1 MLNYQSYPQFNIV
14 DNIQVLATSHLR
26 TINWRSIKETLSQQ
40 TKDPQGTYIWWYS
53 RTSKDNKVFHE
64 SNAEC
69 FLEDTEYSTGSGH
82 FNIELNNSTI
92 SELNIF
98 NSILTELDGLS
109 YAGIF
114 FIGPNS
120 FVEEHVDKDMYNI
133 LINVKTPTDTFLT
146 IDNKKFF
153 LKENEVFMFDG
164 DLKHSASNA
173 SNEDW
178 ILLALRI
185 NKKEFQI

>member
-1 MLNYQSYPQFNIV
+1 MLDYQSYPQFNIV
-14 DNIQVLATSHLR
+14 DNIQVLANSHLQNV
-26 TINWRSIKETLSQQ
+26 NWRSIKETLSQE
-40 TKDPQGTYIWWYS
+40 TKDPDGTYIWWYS

-64 SNAEC
+64 SNSGC
-69 FLEDTEYSTGSGH
+69 FLEDAEYPTGSGH
-82 FNIELNNSTI
+82 FNIDLNSSTI

-98 NSILTELDGLS
+98 NSILSELHGLS

-120 FVEEHVDKDMYNI
+120 IVEEHIDKDMYNI

-153 LKENEVFMFDG
+153 LKENEIFMFDG
-164 DLKHSASNA
+164 DLKHSASNT

-178 ILLALRI
+178 VLFALRI
-185 NKKEFQI
+185 NKKEF

>member
-14 DNIQVLATSHLR
+14 DNIQVLATSHLQ
-26 TINWRSIKETLSQQ
+26 TVNWRSIKETLSQQ
-40 TKDPQGTYIWWYS
+40 TKDPKGTYIWWYS

-64 SNAEC
+64 SNSEC
-69 FLEDTEYSTGSGH
+69 VLEDTKYPAGSGH
-82 FNIELNNSTI
+82 FNIELNNNII

-98 NSILTELDGLS
+98 NDMLTELDGLS
-109 YAGIF
+109 YAGVF

-120 FVEEHVDKDMYNI
+120 EVEEHTDREMYNI
-133 LINVKTPTDTFLT
+133 LINVKTPLGAVLT
-146 IDNKKFF
+146 IDNKKIF
-153 LKENEVFMFDG
+153 LKENEIFMFDG
-164 DLKHSASNA
+164 DLIHSASNT

-178 ILLALRI
+178 VLLALRI